1 MNSIAPGQF
10 LGYTLQLP
18 RALYHLLKSGPGD
31 KVSIEVISDV
41 ATSKLNGSVISEEDK
56 SSIVGNP
63 ITDRS
68 TDLWKTFSNW
78 IDAINRGVLDVRKT
92 KFILYCNQSGRQG
105 IVNKFSTAQNHQEAK
120 TTVDY
125 VKTELNDIK
134 SDHDIWKDYNFVVNE
149 SETLLLD
156 VIERFELE
164 LGNGTGYD
172 EVRYEIRRIHVPE
185 SQIEFFMDNLSGW
198 LQKLV
203 MEKIKTKE
211 KAIIR
216 WEDFNHQFSVLFERA
231 RRREL
236 IDFSLQYPPE
246 DEEVQ
251 SQVKVRPRYLQQ
263 LEVVASS
270 DDEILEAVC
279 AYLRANVNRV
289 KWIDNEIIDED
300 IASDFELRLREFWG
314 NQRKRIQITQK
325 TLSEEEQGQ
334 LLYGDCKSRT
344 ETINDI
350 NPPYPTIAGTYH
362 ALADEPVLGWHPNWE
377 NLFPCRKEN

>member
-31 KVSIEVISDV
+31 KVSIEVLSDV

-56 SSIVGNP
+56 SSIIGNP

-78 IDAINRGVLDVRKT
+78 IDAINSGVLNVKKT
-92 KFILYCNQSGRQG
+92 KFILYCNQTGRLG
-105 IVNKFSTAQNHQEAK
+105 IVNKFSDAKNHKEIKTAI
-120 TTVDY
+120 DY
-125 VKTELNDIK
+125 AKTELNDIK
-134 SDHDIWKDYNFVVNE
+134 PNHNIWKYYNFVINE
-149 SETLLLD
+149 NQTLFLEI
-156 VIERFELE
+156 VERFELE
-164 LGNGTGYD
+164 LGNGAGYD
-172 EVRYEIRRIHVPE
+172 DLRYEIKRIQFPE
-185 SQIEFFMDNLSGW
+185 SQIEFILDVLSGW
-198 LQKLV
+198 VQKV
-203 MEKIKTKE
+203 VVEKIKAKE

-216 WEDFNHQFSVLFERA
+216 WEDFNHQFLVLFERA
-231 RRREL
+231 RHRDL
-236 IDFSLQYPPE
+236 IDFSLEYPPKVKE
-246 DEEVQ
+246 IQ
-251 SQVKVRPRYLQQ
+251 NQVKIHPTYLRQ
-263 LEVVASS
+263 LDVIASS
-270 DDEILEAVC
+270 DGILEAVYE
-279 AYLRANVNRV
+279 YLRANINRT

-300 IASDFELRLREFWG
+300 IASDFELRLREFWK

-344 ETINDI
+344 ETIKDI